1 MYALASGDP
10 QGSVLGPLLFAMY
23 VSEICDVIHFHAAQY
38 HQYADDLVIY
48 LSLVPSAF
56 GDLSSLVDCSD
67 AVSAWFLRNALL
79 LNPDK
84 TKAVL
89 FGTRQRLSSLNTGV
103 GVRVAGSVIQFT
115 DAAKLLGVT
124 LDSTVTFD
132 QHTTNVVRACTYHMH
147 ALRHIRPL
155 LTTDATKTI
164 ASAIIGARLDY
175 CNSLLYGSS
184 ARNLDRL
191 QKVQNQLTRVVLQLP
206 WSASATD
213 ARLQLH
219 WLLVTQRIVFK
230 IASITYRARP
240 SL

>member
-1 MYALASGDP
+1 MLLKSTHRPLSEQQRRYKMYALASGDP

-103 GVRVAGSVIQFT
+103 EVRVAGSSVIQFT
-115 DAAKLLGVT
+115 DEAKLLGVT

-132 QHTTNVVRACTYHMH
+132 QHTTNVVRACTY
-147 ALRHIRPL
+147 LSLIHISEPTRP
-155 LTTDATKTI
+155 
-164 ASAIIGARLDY
+164 Y
-175 CNSLLYGSS
+175 
-184 ARNLDRL
+184 
-191 QKVQNQLTRVVLQLP
+191 
-206 WSASATD
+206 
-213 ARLQLH
+213 
-219 WLLVTQRIVFK
+219 
-230 IASITYRARP
+230 
-240 SL
+240 